1 MATGFQGVQAPN
13 TGSLPQ
19 PGQQP
24 NPFPIPGENNASQS
38 SGFQVAATQPQPNKA
53 GSMLGSL
60 VGPAQAG
67 QSAVNGVENGID
79 SLLTPAAGAAGA
91 GTGIEGL
98 GTAATGLEGLGAST
112 EGIAGLGSAV
122 TDLGTGAAGTS
133 GLMSLLAT
141 IFA

>member
-53 GSMLGSL
+53 GSRLGSL
-60 VGPAQAG
+60 VGPAQAV
-67 QSAVNGVENGID
+67 QNGVD